1 MDCLV
6 EENIADTPAQVAVDN
21 DHTVKLSMCTKCT
34 TWCIYNKAIANKI
47 CSWCLPQLQVLS
59 LQFSLVGSRSIHHQN
74 KLQRV
79 KTLWMQ
85 NTHTLCTYMYLYCR
99 CQNCLCGPLLGVCS
113 RRPQTAAGD
122 HVSGRNI
129 SLISPAACPPCC
141 MKYIWH
147 TLICALIARQMRGMC
162 GTALSDGIRIFIQDS

>member
-34 TWCIYNKAIANKI
+34 TWCIYNKATANKI

-85 NTHTLCTYMYLYCR
+85 NTHTLCTYMYLYCH
-99 CQNCLCGPLLGVCS
+99 CQNCLCGPLLGVMQQEATRLQLVTMLVAETLAS
-113 RRPQTAAGD
+113 SPQLHVPLAAW
-122 HVSGRNI
+122 SI
-129 SLISPAACPPCC
+129 
-141 MKYIWH
+141 Y
-147 TLICALIARQMRGMC
+147 
-162 GTALSDGIRIFIQDS
+162 GIH